1 MSVSNKTRAVLNIA
15 NRKPAELA
23 ECLGIPVQSVRNKF
37 SRDVFSV
44 SDLLK
49 IFDFLGC
56 KMYVEFEDGQRVQD
70 TIDDVKDSDKTSH
83 KSKEKPVEEKDL
95 TDMDKLIIN
104 AVLNPSVPPEG
115 TKVITAEDI
124 LKRNE

>member
-1 MSVSNKTRAVLNIA
+1 MMSGIA
-15 NRKPAELA
+15 NLYLRKK
-23 ECLGIPVQSVRNKF
+23 N
-37 SRDVFSV
+37 D
-44 SDLLK
+44 
-49 IFDFLGC
+49 
-56 KMYVEFEDGQRVQD
+56 
-70 TIDDVKDSDKTSH
+70 
-83 KSKEKPVEEKDL
+83 EEEEL